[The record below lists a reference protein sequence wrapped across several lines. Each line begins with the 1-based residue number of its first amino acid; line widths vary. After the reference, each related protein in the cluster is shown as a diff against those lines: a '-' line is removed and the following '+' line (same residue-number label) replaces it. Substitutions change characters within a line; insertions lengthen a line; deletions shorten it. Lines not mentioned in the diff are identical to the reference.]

1 MLLTPQWRFDGR
13 NGDTDHGFYCRYGLA
28 SQQIPT
34 REPGCSDD
42 PVGDGIVRVGHAGDA
57 YGLRSGIWIDRA
69 RGTGVAFFV
78 TGLAADPNTTDTDK
92 ALIQAEIDD
101 LTAAIGTIK
110 TSDQLVALTTATDDV
125 STLEDQVAADQSA
138 TDDDALKQALVAAA
152 NKNRIAQ
159 YGDDY
164 VDAAMLDWAKQKLG
178 VGDYTGL
185 IDAYASQQ

>member
-1 MLLTPQWRFDGR
+1 MLLNGGSLGGVRILSPRSVEMLLTPQWRFDGR

-78 TGLAADPNTTDTDK
+78 TGLAADPPRGRSAFRAAEEAAFK
-92 ALIQAEIDD
+92 RALSLFA
-101 LTAAIGTIK
+101 
-110 TSDQLVALTTATDDV
+110 
-125 STLEDQVAADQSA
+125 
-138 TDDDALKQALVAAA
+138 
-152 NKNRIAQ
+152 R
-159 YGDDY
+159 
-164 VDAAMLDWAKQKLG
+164 
-178 VGDYTGL
+178 
-185 IDAYASQQ
+185 